1 LEQIDFE
8 SLSLSRSQIE
18 RIEVLREREGHLV
31 CRFFSGDRSL
41 ILKWFRSPAESL
53 EFRIYTLLG
62 RLGVPT
68 LRVIEQT
75 GQALLLEDLQS
86 SSAWR
91 LAKEEDMSK
100 AETGMAVA
108 AWYRELHQ
116 AGQRALSDP
125 ALDTSFLHPWV
136 RVITPEAL
144 ARTGAIFGLSEKAAW
159 KTALASAGP
168 LLARYLSLPQTFNY
182 ADFAGENLALS
193 AAGQRPFRAVVF
205 DYDCFATGCVYSD
218 WRNVVYSLEGEASDA
233 FKEAYGPVS
242 EAERRLD
249 EPLSILE
256 GLVVAGQR
264 KVVPAWANPLF
275 DAVLNG
281 ELERAIRSATE

>member
-100 AETGMAVA
+100 AETGVAVA

-125 ALDTSFLHPWV
+125 ALDTSFLRPWV
-136 RVITPEAL
+136 HVITPDAL
-144 ARTGAIFGLSEKAAW
+144 ARTGAIFDLNEKPAW
-159 KTALASAGP
+159 QTAGDSVEQLVALYLA
-168 LLARYLSLPQTFNY
+168 LPQTFNY
-182 ADFAGENLALS
+182 ADFAAENLALS
-193 AAGQRPFRAVVF
+193 VEGPLRAVVF

-233 FKEAYGPVS
+233 FKEACGPVS
-242 EAERRLD
+242 EARAAVGRAALH
-249 EPLSILE
+249 PGGAGGSRSKE
-256 GLVVAGQR
+256 GSSGLG
-264 KVVPAWANPLF
+264 KPA
-275 DAVLNG
+275 V
-281 ELERAIRSATE
+281 